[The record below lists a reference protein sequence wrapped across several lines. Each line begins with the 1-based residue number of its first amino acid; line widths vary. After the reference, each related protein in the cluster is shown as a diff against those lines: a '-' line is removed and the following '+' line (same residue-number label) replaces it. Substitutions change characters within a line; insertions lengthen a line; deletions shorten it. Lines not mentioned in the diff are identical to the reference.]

1 MIIISPTIYKKY
13 IMITLFA
20 QEIIEK
26 SSVIYNVKMKSL
38 S

>member
-1 MIIISPTIYKKY
+1 MIIISPTIYKKD

-26 SSVIYNVKMKSL
+26 K
-38 S
+38 